1 MGSSLEKFPLLQAR
15 QSGLFLFPFRYPSFS
30 KGFRTYRIL
39 CLQFFSRTLPSGCDD
54 FKVEMHEKAV
64 NGARRKEDRGVQGGW
79 RGGGR
84 EMARKR
90 AGGKAASYHEHETTL
105 NHKTSH
111 RP

>member
-1 MGSSLEKFPLLQAR
+1 MGR
-15 QSGLFLFPFRYPSFS
+15 
-30 KGFRTYRIL
+30 
-39 CLQFFSRTLPSGCDD
+39 
-54 FKVEMHEKAV
+54 
-64 NGARRKEDRGVQGGW
+64 GARKIGVSKAAGAGGDK
-79 RGGGR
+79 